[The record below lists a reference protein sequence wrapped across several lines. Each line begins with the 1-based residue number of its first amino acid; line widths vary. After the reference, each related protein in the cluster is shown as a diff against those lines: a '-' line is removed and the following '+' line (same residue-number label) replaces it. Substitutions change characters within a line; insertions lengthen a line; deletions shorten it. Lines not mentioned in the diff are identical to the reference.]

1 MKRLGVNLMN
11 KPLPGGDIDTED
23 SDQPDAKNP
32 LAQDPKPGLK
42 SAQVLFL
49 IVFLLLIF
57 IGSIAQ
63 AWHFEYGMI
72 ITQVLIVL
80 LPAIWYWRRYKLNQ
94 VQFSRLA
101 PLELKYLPPIFIMV
115 ASFWLLNMIFA
126 GALVLGLME
135 LGFEPIV
142 VIEPPRTLQEYLGY
156 LLVLSVFAGICEEV
170 LFRGTI
176 MPSMEGHG
184 LVPAIVY
191 SSLLF
196 ALLHGS
202 LLNLVSTF
210 TLGLIMAVI
219 VIKTGSLWA
228 GIIYHM
234 LNNFIAATYLYL
246 AGQNELTAAVEVD
259 PRGYLAVLPLLVLGV
274 AGAWFSL
281 TLLHRQSGA
290 APLLKNRSGWLPRGW
305 LYWPFIAGL
314 VIYAFLAFF
323 ELAIGFSWIN
333 LPGLY

>member
-1 MKRLGVNLMN
+1 MGVNRMT
-11 KPLPGGDIDTED
+11 KPFPGGESDFED
-23 SDQPDAKNP
+23 RDQLDLKSP
-32 LAQDPKPGLK
+32 LINDQKPGLK
-42 SAQVLFL
+42 PAQFLFL
-49 IVFLLLIF
+49 AVFLLLIF

-72 ITQVLIVL
+72 ITQVFIVL
-80 LPAIWYWRRYKLNQ
+80 LPAVWYWRRYKLNQ
-94 VQFSRLA
+94 VQFSRLV
-101 PLELKYLPPIFIMV
+101 PLEKKYLPSIFIMA

-142 VIEPPRTLQEYLGY
+142 VIEPPRSFQQYLGY
-156 LLVLSVFAGICEEV
+156 VLVLSVFAGICEEV

-176 MPSMEGHG
+176 MPSMESHG
-184 LVPAIVY
+184 LVQAVVY

-196 ALLHGS
+196 AMLHGS

-210 TLGLIMAVI
+210 SLGVIMAVI

-246 AGQNELTAAVEVD
+246 AGQNELAAAVEVD
-259 PRGYLAVLPLLVLGV
+259 PRGYLVVLPLAALGV

-281 TLLHRQSGA
+281 NLLHRQSGA

-314 VIYAFLAFF
+314 VIYAFMAFF
-323 ELAIGFSWIN
+323 EIAIGFSWIN
-333 LPGLY
+333 LPGL

>member
-1 MKRLGVNLMN
+1 MN
-11 KPLPGGDIDTED
+11 KMLPGENLDSEDT
-23 SDQPDAKNP
+23 DQLNVTPP
-32 LAQDPKPGLK
+32 PGQDQSPGLK
-42 SAQVLFL
+42 SAQLLFL
-49 IVFLLLIF
+49 TVFLLLIF
-57 IGSIAQ
+57 VGSVAQ

-80 LPAIWYWRRYKLNQ
+80 LPALWFWRRYKLNQ
-94 VQFSRLA
+94 IQFSRLA
-101 PLELKYLPPIFIMV
+101 PLDLKYLPPIFIMV
-115 ASFWLLNMIFA
+115 ASFWLLNLIFA

-142 VIEPPRTLQEYLGY
+142 VIEPPRSFQQYLGY
-156 LLVLSVFAGICEEV
+156 VLVLSVFAGICEEV

-176 MPSMEGHG
+176 MPSMESHG

-196 ALLHGS
+196 AILHGS

-210 TLGLIMAVI
+210 SLGVIMAVI

-246 AGQNELTAAVEVD
+246 AGQHELATAVEVD
-259 PRGYLAVLPLLVLGV
+259 PRGYLVVLPLLALGV

-281 TLLHRQSGA
+281 SLLHRQSGA

-305 LYWPFIAGL
+305 LYWPFVVGL
-314 VIYAFLAFF
+314 VIYAFMALF
-323 ELAIGFSWIN
+323 ELAIGFRWIN
-333 LPGLY
+333 LPGL

>member
-1 MKRLGVNLMN
+1 MT
-11 KPLPGGDIDTED
+11 KPLPGGEGDSED
-23 SDQPDAKNP
+23 RDQFDVKRP
-32 LAQDPKPGLK
+32 LVQDQRPGLK
-42 SAQVLFL
+42 SAQLLFL
-49 IVFLLLIF
+49 VVFLLLIF
-57 IGSIAQ
+57 VGSVAQ

-94 VQFSRLA
+94 VQFSRLT
-101 PLELKYLPPIFIMV
+101 PLELKYLPPIFIMA

-142 VIEPPRTLQEYLGY
+142 VLEPPKSFQQYLGY
-156 LLVLSVFAGICEEV
+156 VLVLSVFAGICEEV

-176 MPSMEGHG
+176 MPSMESHG
-184 LVPAIVY
+184 LLQAVVY

-196 ALLHGS
+196 AMLHGS

-210 TLGLIMAVI
+210 SLGVIMAVI

-228 GIIYHM
+228 GIAYHM

-246 AGQNELTAAVEVD
+246 AGQNELAATVEVD
-259 PRGYLAVLPLLVLGV
+259 PSGYLAVLPLVALGL

-281 TLLHRQSGA
+281 SLLHRQSGA

-314 VIYAFLAFF
+314 FIYAFMAFF

-333 LPGLY
+333 LPGL

>member
-1 MKRLGVNLMN
+1 MT
-11 KPLPGGDIDTED
+11 KPLPGGESDSED
-23 SDQPDAKNP
+23 RDQLDVKSP
-32 LAQDPKPGLK
+32 LVQDQRPGLK
-42 SAQVLFL
+42 SAQFLFL

-57 IGSIAQ
+57 VGSVAQ

-72 ITQVLIVL
+72 ITQVFIVL
-80 LPAIWYWRRYKLNQ
+80 LPAVWYWRRYKLNQ
-94 VQFSRLA
+94 VQFSRLV
-101 PLELKYLPPIFIMV
+101 PLELKYLPSIFVM
-115 ASFWLLNMIFA
+115 ASSFWLLNMIFA
-126 GALVLGLME
+126 GALILGLME

-142 VIEPPRTLQEYLGY
+142 VIEPPRSLQQYLGY
-156 LLVLSVFAGICEEV
+156 VLVLSVFAGICEEV

-176 MPSMEGHG
+176 MPSMESNG
-184 LVPAIVY
+184 LVQAVVY

-196 ALLHGS
+196 AMLHGS

-210 TLGLIMAVI
+210 SLGVIMAVI

-228 GIIYHM
+228 GIFYHM

-246 AGQNELTAAVEVD
+246 AGQNEMAAAVEVD
-259 PRGYLAVLPLLVLGV
+259 PRGYLAVLPLVALGL

-281 TLLHRQSGA
+281 SLLHRQSGA
-290 APLLKNRSGWLPRGW
+290 APLLKNRSGWLPQGW

-314 VIYAFLAFF
+314 VIYAFMAFL

-333 LPGLY
+333 LPGI